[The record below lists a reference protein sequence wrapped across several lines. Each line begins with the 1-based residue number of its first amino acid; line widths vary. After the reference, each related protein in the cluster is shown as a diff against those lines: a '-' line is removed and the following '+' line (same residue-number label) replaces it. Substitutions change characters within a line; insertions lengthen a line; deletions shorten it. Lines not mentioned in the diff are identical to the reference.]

1 MKKLIII
8 ALALVTVQITA
19 QERKNR
25 QNKERGN
32 RGERMERFQDYTP
45 EEMATLQTKKMTLH
59 LDLTK
64 SQQKEIQ
71 KLNLEN
77 AIDRKAKMD
86 ARKSQNEGDKFQKPS
101 KDERLKMMNERL
113 DNQIEMKNK
122 MKNILN
128 EDQFAKWEQMQQDM
142 KNKNMAKNKG
152 QKKGQ
157 NKGQKR

>member
-19 QERKNR
+19 QERNNR
-25 QNKERGN
+25 QNKERSN
-32 RGERMERFQDYTP
+32 RGEHMERFQDYTP

-152 QKKGQ
+152 Q
-157 NKGQKR
+157 NR

>member
-1 MKKLIII
+1 MKRLIII
-8 ALALVTVQITA
+8 ALVLVTVQVTA
-19 QERKNR
+19 QERNNR
-25 QNKERGN
+25 QNQE
-32 RGERMERFQDYTP
+32 RGERNERFQDYTP

-77 AIDRKAKMD
+77 AIERKAKMD
-86 ARKSQNEGDKFQKPS
+86 ARKSQKEGDKFQKPS
-101 KDERLKMMNERL
+101 KEERLKMMNERL
-113 DNQIEMKNK
+113 DNQIAMKNK

-128 EDQFAKWEQMQQDM
+128 EDQFAKWEKSQKDM
-142 KNKNMAKNKG
+142 NNRSKEMAKNKG

>member
-1 MKKLIII
+1 MKRLIII
-8 ALALVTVQITA
+8 ALVLVTAQVTA
-19 QERKNR
+19 QERNNR
-25 QNKERGN
+25 QNKERG
-32 RGERMERFQDYTP
+32 ERSERYQDYTP
-45 EEMATLQTKKMTLH
+45 EEIATLQTKKMTLH

-77 AIDRKAKMD
+77 AKERKVKMD
-86 ARKSQNEGDKFQKPS
+86 ARKSQKEGDEFQKPS
-101 KDERLKMMNERL
+101 KEERLKMQNERL
-113 DNQIEMKNK
+113 DNQIAMKNK

-128 EDQFAKWEQMQQDM
+128 EDQFAKWEKLQQDM
-142 KNKNMAKNKG
+142 KNKMMAKNRG